1 MAKSAESIPLPR
13 AVGEAL
19 AQEGM
24 LASLAWRM
32 RRSEQCLQAVLP
44 VIPPALRPL
53 VLAGPWDEQGWTL
66 LTRHAAAMT
75 KLRHVL
81 PTMEKAL
88 GEKGLATPLIRIRTL
103 PPT

>member
-13 AVGEAL
+13 AVGETL

-32 RRSEQCLQAVLP
+32 KRSEQCLDAALSA
-44 VIPPALRPL
+44 IPPALRPL

-66 LTRHAAAMT
+66 LTRHSAALT
-75 KLRHVL
+75 KLRHMLPAIEAALRQRGLMPGVIRVKVL
-81 PTMEKAL
+81 PPA
-88 GEKGLATPLIRIRTL
+88 
-103 PPT
+103 